1 MCNLHVVNAGHA
13 ANCRY
18 SIAAIV
24 AAAAANDDTIRP
36 IDVLLLF
43 YAANIFNSTP
53 IRQLHVN
60 LRCV

>member
-1 MCNLHVVNAGHA
+1 MKRDMCNLHFVNAGHA

-18 SIAAIV
+18 SIAATV
-24 AAAAANDDTIRP
+24 AAADDDDDDTIGP

-53 IRQLHVN
+53 
-60 LRCV
+60 LR